1 LRAVCPLENIRNKFI
16 KVILIHKEV
25 IKMVVL
31 LLVIIASVL
40 LFGKEETKSTIGA
53 ILATLVILGLIGML
67 L

>member
-1 LRAVCPLENIRNKFI
+1 M
-16 KVILIHKEV
+16 VI
-25 IKMVVL
+25 L
-31 LLVIIASVL
+31 LLVVIASVL